1 MMLLVTVL
9 AVLSVVTLLVGGYLF
24 GARAG
29 RAARAAILEE
39 REAQVARVH
48 ELEARLAVAPPPAV
62 DRVKL
67 ELQGM
72 LAPLIANVSASASA
86 TAKKDPSVDV
96 LRHEMQS
103 LADSVAAR
111 ERSIDSFRVE
121 IRSLLST
128 VGKAQDPDQVHRD
141 LQKVTS
147 LLSQRGDGT
156 SDVRKMMTEVLAPM
170 LERERSLREL
180 SSIHVGDGGLGELPR
195 LLDAIAE
202 KAGFASVVLSD
213 ESGLPLAASAD
224 AGDVDGLAGIA
235 AFFLTLGERAER
247 AALPRPLSC
256 LVLDETNRMTL
267 HRMFVVGAARYTVT
281 AVSRGMALAPGALDP
296 ALSPLERAL
305 TKRERS

>member
-72 LAPLIANVSASASA
+72 LAPLIANVSASA

-147 LLSQRGDGT
+147 LLAQRGDGT

-170 LERERSLREL
+170 LDRERSLREL

-213 ESGLPLAASAD
+213 ESGLPLAASAA

-256 LVLDETNRMTL
+256 LVHDETNRMTL

-305 TKRERS
+305 TKRELS

>member
-1 MMLLVTVL
+1 MLLVTVL

-235 AFFLTLGERAER
+235 AFFFSRSQHF
-247 AALPRPLSC
+247 AAICGHNMKLLNSW
-256 LVLDETNRMTL
+256 
-267 HRMFVVGAARYTVT
+267 
-281 AVSRGMALAPGALDP
+281 
-296 ALSPLERAL
+296 LSPK
-305 TKRERS
+305 TKREPIVIPSVGDLMQS